1 MGNLVT
7 YKLLDRKTD
16 ESSFF
21 LNQDNTRDEDRK
33 LDFTN
38 RYGILNPFWIVDKE
52 TGKRVH
58 YQYIEGVD
66 FYDPQEQKKQG
77 IIANM
82 QNSNIFFNKGADII
96 IDDQLMAP
104 LVKWLDL
111 HPINSESPYH
121 DPNRHEPKFYRVD
134 HSKIIKKE
142 LEQATA
148 EDEALLI
155 FSLLRKDKEKMKSV
169 ALLFE
174 DTRSLS
180 SDEEIYLGLR
190 EIAKKQPQKFI
201 DSIANKENEVLSQV
215 LKAQTGPYGIIGK
228 DAKGYFYEDDK
239 TVVFGTTTKQKA
251 IAEAELVTYLM
262 SSEGDLHYRQLLV
275 KIQKKEIDLQSA
287 SGIKETEE

>member
-16 ESSFF
+16 ENSFF
-21 LNQDNTRDEDRK
+21 LNQDGSKDEDRK

-38 RYGILNPFWIVDKE
+38 SYGILNPFWVVDKE
-52 TGKRVH
+52 TGKRVY

-82 QNSNIFFNKGADII
+82 QNSNVFFNKGADII

-104 LVKWLDL
+104 LVKWMDL
-111 HPINSESPYH
+111 HPINSESIYH
-121 DPNRHEPKFYRVD
+121 DPARHDSKFYRVD
-134 HSKIIKKE
+134 HTKIIKKE
-142 LEQATA
+142 LDEATI

-155 FSLLRKDKEKMKSV
+155 FGGLRKDKEKMRSV

-174 DTRSLS
+174 DTKSLPG
-180 SDEEIYLGLR
+180 DDEIYLGLR
-190 EIAKKQPQKFI
+190 EIAKKHPKKFI

-239 TVVFGTTTKQKA
+239 TAIFLTSTKQKTV
-251 IAEAELVTYLM
+251 AEAELVSYLI
-262 SSEGDLHYRQLLV
+262 SAEGDLHYRQLLV
-275 KIQKKEIDLQSA
+275 KIQKKEIDLQSP
-287 SGIKETEE
+287 SGSIEEE